1 MQIIENVFTEDVL
14 TKLYDFT
21 RSGRQPTNTNFFNY
35 NANVVGMSNA
45 VFCFELEE
53 ELKAIV
59 FSQLINKKVLPSIPT
74 KSQAY
79 MHLFSR
85 NSFIPWHNDSKYIF
99 TVTVYLNNSWDINFG
114 GLFVFQE
121 GTELKCL
128 FPKYNTAVNYVPPVG
143 HTTTTTNINA
153 PFRESLQ
160 IFVAEF

>member
-85 NSFIPWHNDSKYIF
+85 NSFIPWHDDSNYIF
-99 TVTVYLNNSWDINFG
+99 TITVYLNKEWHIDFG
-114 GLFVFQE
+114 GLFIYKE
-121 GTELKCL
+121 NNELKCL
-128 FPKYNTAVNYVPPVG
+128 FPKYNTAVSFVPPIG

-153 PFRESLQ
+153 SFRESLQ
-160 IFVAEF
+160 IFVKEF